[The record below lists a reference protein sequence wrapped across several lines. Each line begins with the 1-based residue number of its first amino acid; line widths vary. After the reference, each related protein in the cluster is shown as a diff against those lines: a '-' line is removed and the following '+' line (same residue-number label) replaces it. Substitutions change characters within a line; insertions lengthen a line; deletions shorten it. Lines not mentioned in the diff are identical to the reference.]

1 MSCAPLDLKALLRW
15 GLGLSVLA
23 AAGPLMAAKV
33 SLDPG
38 HWGHPAGEACVNCHT
53 KASAGLAQ
61 EWQESAHAKAGV
73 NCMDCHQA
81 AVSDPD
87 AIKHEGQVIAT
98 IVSPQDCSR
107 CHEVEFKEQQGSV
120 HAEAYSLIKDR
131 IPAMADHLT
140 GPAVQAAGCD
150 QCHGSRVKVK
160 GDGALDPETWPN
172 SGIGRIN
179 PDGSKGSCSACHGRH
194 LFSKAQAREP
204 ESCARCHSGPDSPD
218 AEIFAASK
226 HGMLYTSQR
235 HRMNLNA
242 PQWVAGKDYT
252 AAPTCATCHMG
263 AAGKLPS
270 THDVGMRNAWALNSP
285 VSQRQYLVL
294 LEDGG
299 KLEIPAGAPVPKRGE
314 EIQRLDGTLT
324 QVKAVVTPER
334 RREVMSL
341 VCLECHGKPFTQ
353 GFMRQFDN
361 LVLLF
366 NTKFAEP
373 AKAIMADLYAGG
385 YLTPL
390 PFDEPIEFT
399 YWELWHDEGA
409 RARHGVSMASPNH
422 AWWEGMYLVSR
433 NFYGKFLPEARQEAG
448 AGAQAILDRHL
459 TDASGHGWLAQP
471 DWTNPILGFGGIQGA
486 ETARQADPPVQVES
500 PVSPVKPVSAPSATA
515 TASASSPGSV
525 ASAGSEISLAS
536 KPPPAS
542 VGAATTPVTQVPG
555 EADQD
560 G

>member
-1 MSCAPLDLKALLRW
+1 MPGSPIQSRTLT
-15 GLGLSVLA
+15 GLGLLFLCLA
-23 AAGPLMAAKV
+23 SPLWAAKV
-33 SLDPG
+33 TLDPSN
-38 HWGHPAGEACVNCHT
+38 WGHAAGEACVNCHT
-53 KASAGLAQ
+53 KSSSGLAQ
-61 EWQESAHAKAGV
+61 EWRESAHAKAGV

-81 AVSDPD
+81 VVADPD

-98 IVSPQDCSR
+98 IVSPKDCAR
-107 CHEVEFKEQQGSV
+107 CHETEFKEQQGSV
-120 HAEAYSLIKDR
+120 HAEAYSLIKER
-131 IPAMADHLT
+131 IPAMAANLT

-160 GDGALDPETWPN
+160 GDGTLDPETWPN

-179 PDGSKGSCSACHGRH
+179 PDGSKGSCSSCHGRH

-204 ESCARCHSGPDSPD
+204 EACARCHSGPDSPD

-226 HGMLYTSQR
+226 HGMLFSSQR
-235 HRMNLNA
+235 HRMNLDA

-299 KLEIPAGAPVPKRGE
+299 KLEIPAGSPVPKRGE
-314 EIQRLDGTLT
+314 EIAKLDGSLNK
-324 QVKAVVTPER
+324 VKSVVTPER
-334 RREVMSL
+334 RREAMSL
-341 VCLECHGKPFTQ
+341 VCLECHGKAFTQ

-361 LVLLF
+361 LVELF
-366 NTKFAEP
+366 DTKFAVP
-373 AKAIMADLYAGG
+373 AKGIMADLYAGG

-409 RARHGVSMASPNH
+409 RARHGASMASPNH

-433 NFYGKFLPEARQEAG
+433 NFYGKFLPEVRQEAG
-448 AGAQAILDRHL
+448 PAAQAIIDRHL
-459 TDASGHGWLAQP
+459 TDDAGHGWLSAP
-471 DWTNPILGFGGIQGA
+471 DEVNAILGFGTTYGPAGSQDGS
-486 ETARQADPPVQVES
+486 QAV
-500 PVSPVKPVSAPSATA
+500 APAPQPAGQSDSTG
-515 TASASSPGSV
+515 TEASSG
-525 ASAGSEISLAS
+525 G
-536 KPPPAS
+536 
-542 VGAATTPVTQVPG
+542 
-555 EADQD
+555 
-560 G
+560 